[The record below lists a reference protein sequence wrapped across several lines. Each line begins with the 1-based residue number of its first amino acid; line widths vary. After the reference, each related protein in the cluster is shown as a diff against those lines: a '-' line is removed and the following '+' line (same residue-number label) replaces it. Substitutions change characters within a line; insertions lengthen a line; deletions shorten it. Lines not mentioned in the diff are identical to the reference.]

1 MYRSEHWT
9 VVQGVASITLNKK
22 HIVLKKNQSIYIP
35 KKAIHRIEN
44 KTTQNLVIIETQVGE
59 KLSED
64 DIIRY
69 EDPYNR

>member
-9 VVQGVASITLNKK
+9 VVEGIANITLNNKI
-22 HIVLKKNQSIYIP
+22 IVFKKNQSIYIP

-44 KTTQNLVIIETQVGE
+44 KTTKNLVIIETQVGE

-69 EDPYNR
+69 